1 MGRHPVP
8 QSSEAAAHGSWDRQ
22 DKKLERS
29 SSFGGNFGPCPAT
42 CSHRGTTETK
52 SLLVLFPRPSAFSVS
67 LWNVAAC
74 VST

>member
-29 SSFGGNFGPCPAT
+29 SSFGGNFAGIC
-42 CSHRGTTETK
+42 
-52 SLLVLFPRPSAFSVS
+52 FPGQQQQ
-67 LWNVAAC
+67 LI
-74 VST
+74 